1 MAVTT
6 AAGPDQD
13 DDDKNLTILEHL
25 RELRYRVMVSGG
37 ALMLAMVFSFWP
49 ITGWVLRWL
58 KRPAEGKVE
67 NFNLVFTQPLEY
79 WSTFFGVALMVGLAM
94 AMPVIVYQILA
105 FVGPGLTRTEKRWV
119 YPIVLGA
126 SIMFV
131 LGGLFAYYIEL
142 PPALN
147 FLLDGQGVAV
157 PFISVKAYVSFV
169 TRMMMVTGIVFEMPL
184 FVMGLAK
191 IGVVRS
197 NQLLKWWRYAIIG
210 AFVVAAIVTP
220 SIDPFTQI
228 LVALPM
234 IVLYF
239 FGIALARLVE
249 NNPIIPR

>member
-1 MAVTT
+1 MAVIT
-6 AAGPDQD
+6 ADGPDQD
-13 DDDKNLTILEHL
+13 EDDKNLTILEHL

-37 ALMLAMVFSFWP
+37 ALMLCMVISFWP
-49 ITGWVLRWL
+49 ITGWVLKWL
-58 KRPAEGKVE
+58 KRPAEGKVA

-94 AMPVIVYQILA
+94 SMPVIVYQILA
-105 FVGPGLTRTEKRWV
+105 FVGPGLTRQEKKWV

-126 SIMFV
+126 SIMFI
-131 LGGLFAYYIEL
+131 LGCLFAYFIEL

-197 NQLLKWWRYAIIG
+197 NQLLKWWRYAIVG
-210 AFVVAAIVTP
+210 SFVVSAIVTP

-228 LVALPM
+228 LVAVPM

-239 FGIALARLVE
+239 FGIALAKLVE
-249 NNPIIPR
+249 GNPLIPR

>member
-1 MAVTT
+1 MAVLT
-6 AAGPDQD
+6 AGGPDQD

-25 RELRYRVMVSGG
+25 RELRYRVMVAGG
-37 ALMLAMVFSFWP
+37 ALLLCMVISFYP

-58 KRPAEGKVE
+58 KKPAEGKVD

-79 WSTFFGVALMVGLAM
+79 WSTFFSVALMVGLAM
-94 AMPVIVYQILA
+94 SMPVIVYQILA
-105 FVGPGLTRTEKRWV
+105 FVGPGLTRQEKKWI

-126 SIMFV
+126 SVMFV
-131 LGGLFAYYIEL
+131 LGCLFAYYIEL

-157 PFISVKAYVSFV
+157 PFISVKSYVSFV
-169 TRMMMVTGIVFEMPL
+169 TRMMMVTGLVFELPL

-191 IGVVRS
+191 IGVVQS
-197 NQLLKWWRYAIIG
+197 KKLLGWWRYSLVGSFIVSAL
-210 AFVVAAIVTP
+210 VTP
-220 SIDPFTQI
+220 SIDPFTQC
-228 LVALPM
+228 LVAIPM

-239 FGIALARLVE
+239 FGIVLAKLVE

>member
-1 MAVTT
+1 MAVIT
-6 AAGPDQD
+6 ADGPDQD
-13 DDDKNLTILEHL
+13 EDDKNLTILEHL

-37 ALMLAMVFSFWP
+37 ALLLCMVFSFWP

-94 AMPVIVYQILA
+94 SMPVIVYQVLA
-105 FVGPGLTRTEKRWV
+105 FVGPGLTRQEKRWV

-126 SIMFV
+126 SIMFL
-131 LGGLFAYYIEL
+131 LGCLFAYYIEL

-147 FLLDGQGVAV
+147 FLLDGQGVAQ
-157 PFISVKAYVSFV
+157 PFISVKSYVSFV
-169 TRMMMVTGIVFEMPL
+169 TRMMMVTGLVFELPL

-197 NQLLKWWRYAIIG
+197 SQLLKWWRYALVGSFI
-210 AFVVAAIVTP
+210 VAAIVTP

-228 LVALPM
+228 LVAVPM

-239 FGIALARLVE
+239 FGILLAKLVE

>member
-6 AAGPDQD
+6 AAGPEQD

-37 ALMLAMVFSFWP
+37 ALLLCMVISFYP

-58 KRPAEGKVE
+58 KKPAEGKVD

-79 WSTFFGVALMVGLAM
+79 WSTFFSVALMVGLAM
-94 AMPVIVYQILA
+94 SMPVIVYQILA
-105 FVGPGLTRTEKRWV
+105 FVGPGLTRQEKKWI

-126 SIMFV
+126 SVMFI
-131 LGGLFAYYIEL
+131 LGCLFAYYIEL

-157 PFISVKAYVSFV
+157 PFISVKSYVSFV
-169 TRMMMVTGIVFEMPL
+169 TRMMMVTGLVFELPL

-191 IGVVRS
+191 IGVVQS
-197 NQLLKWWRYAIIG
+197 KKLLGWWRYA
-210 AFVVAAIVTP
+210 VVGSFIASALVTP
-220 SIDPFTQI
+220 SIDPFTQC
-228 LVALPM
+228 LVAIPM

-239 FGIALARLVE
+239 FGIVLAKLVE

>member
-1 MAVTT
+1 MATLDTT
-6 AAGPDQD
+6 VGPEQ

-37 ALMLAMVFSFWP
+37 ALLLCMIISFYP

-79 WSTFFGVALMVGLAM
+79 WSTFFSVALMVGLAM
-94 AMPVIVYQILA
+94 SMPVIVYQILA
-105 FVGPGLTRTEKRWV
+105 FVGPGLTRQEKRWL
-119 YPIVLGA
+119 YPIVIGA
-126 SIMFV
+126 SVMF
-131 LGGLFAYYIEL
+131 LCGAAFAYYIEL

-147 FLLDGQGVAV
+147 FLLDGQGVAE
-157 PFISVKAYVSFV
+157 PFISVKSYVSFV

-191 IGVVRS
+191 IGVVQS
-197 NQLLKWWRYAIIG
+197 KKLLGWWRYAIVGSFIVS
-210 AFVVAAIVTP
+210 ALVTP
-220 SIDPFTQI
+220 SIDPFTQS
-228 LVALPM
+228 LVAIPM
-234 IVLYF
+234 VVLYF
-239 FGIALARLVE
+239 FGILLAKLVE

>member
-37 ALMLAMVFSFWP
+37 ALLLCMVFSFWP

-58 KRPAEGKVE
+58 KKPAEGKVD
-67 NFNLVFTQPLEY
+67 NFTLVFTQPLEY
-79 WSTFFGVALMVGLAM
+79 WSTFFSVALMVGLAM
-94 AMPVIVYQILA
+94 SMPVIVYQVLA
-105 FVGPGLTRTEKRWV
+105 FVGPGLTRTEKRWI

-126 SIMFV
+126 SVMFV
-131 LGGLFAYYIEL
+131 LGCIFAYYIEL

-147 FLLDGQGVAV
+147 FLLDGQGVAQ
-157 PFISVKAYVSFV
+157 PFISVKSYVSFV
-169 TRMMMVTGIVFEMPL
+169 TRMMMVTGLVFELPL

-197 NQLLKWWRYAIIG
+197 SQLLKWWRYA
-210 AFVVAAIVTP
+210 VVGSFILSAIVTP

-228 LVALPM
+228 LVAVPM

-239 FGIALARLVE
+239 FGILLAKLVE

>member
-25 RELRYRVMVSGG
+25 RELRYRVMVAGG
-37 ALMLAMVFSFWP
+37 ALLLCMFASFWP

-94 AMPVIVYQILA
+94 SMPVIVYQVLA
-105 FVGPGLTRTEKRWV
+105 FVGPGLTRQEKKWV

-131 LGGLFAYYIEL
+131 LGCLFAYYIEL

-191 IGVVRS
+191 IGIVRS
-197 NQLLKWWRYAIIG
+197 SQLLKWWRYAIIG
-210 AFVVAAIVTP
+210 AFVASAIVTP

-228 LVALPM
+228 LVAVPM

-239 FGIALARLVE
+239 FGIALAKLVE
-249 NNPIIPR
+249 GNPLIPR